1 MKMKKYVLSVLVS
14 GVVFLLAA
22 CGADPRKE
30 FVNEMFD
37 SKAEAASAASFD
49 MKIKDLTYEGD
60 EGGAYVNM
68 IASQLKDMSIKGNYA
83 YDEKKDVMQ
92 MNITTE
98 LFGEKIPLEFVS
110 QKDKYYLSTSFV
122 NGALN
127 LAKSFDY
134 PLDLSK
140 EDLAKIKG
148 KFIDLGEAEE
158 TITSDKSDDKDNPL
172 KNSGIKLAQTSEM
185 EKEIKKLILGFDKKS
200 FKKEENVVSHTFTK
214 KEIIKILEKM
224 DEVAKADKEYK
235 KEYEKDGL
243 DKDVKDMIKSLK
255 KDVDKADV
263 KVSLNQKSKA
273 RDMELSFSNTDENDN
288 KVGMVLA
295 MNMKPE
301 KNDKK
306 INVPSKKELISED
319 ELNNIFSKIMGS
331 YVDNAGLGEGDEGLD
346 GTFDSD
352 DPDTQAII
360 DEQLNEII
368 KEINENPEMITAETA
383 EEIRTSAKVIFNDE
397 QMKKLN
403 EALDNVLQ
411 GKSI

>member
-1 MKMKKYVLSVLVS
+1 MKMKKYVLSMFVS
-14 GVVFLLAA
+14 VAVFLLAA

-30 FVNEMFD
+30 FVNELFD
-37 SKAEAASAASFD
+37 SQAEEVSAANFD

-92 MNITTE
+92 LNITTE
-98 LFGEKIPLEFVS
+98 LFGEKIPLAFVS

-140 EDLAKIKG
+140 EDLAKLKG

-158 TITSDKSDDKDNPL
+158 TITSDKSAEKDKPL
-172 KNSGIKLAQTSEM
+172 KDSGIKLAQTSEM
-185 EKEIKKLILGFDKKS
+185 EKEIKKVILGFDKKS
-200 FKKEENVVSHTFTK
+200 FKKDENVVSHTFTK
-214 KEIIKILEKM
+214 KELIKILEKM

-255 KDVDKADV
+255 NDVDKADV
-263 KVSLNQKSKA
+263 KVSINQKSKA
-273 RDMELSFSNTDENDN
+273 RNMELNFSNTDENDN

-301 KNDKK
+301 KNHKK
-306 INVPSKKELISED
+306 ISVPSKKELISEK
-319 ELNNIFSKIMGS
+319 ELNDIFTKIMGS
-331 YVDNAGLGEGDEGLD
+331 YLNNSGLEDDEDLD

-352 DPDTQAII
+352 DPDTQAVI

-368 KEINENPEMITAETA
+368 NGINENPEMVTAEAA
-383 EEIRTSAKVIFNDE
+383 EEIRASAKIIFNDE

-403 EALDNVLQ
+403 EALDNALQ
-411 GKSI
+411 GKTI

>member
-1 MKMKKYVLSVLVS
+1 MKMKKYVLSVFVS
-14 GVVFLLAA
+14 VAVFLLAA

-30 FVNEMFD
+30 FVNELFD
-37 SKAEAASAASFD
+37 SQAGDASAGTFD

-83 YDEKKDVMQ
+83 YDEKKDVMEL
-92 MNITTE
+92 NITTE

-140 EDLAKIKG
+140 EDLAKLKG

-158 TITSDKSDDKDNPL
+158 TITSDKSAEKDNPL
-172 KNSGIKLAQTSEM
+172 KDSGIKLTQTSEM
-185 EKEIKKLILGFDKKS
+185 EKEIKKVILGFDKKS
-200 FKKEENVVSHTFTK
+200 FKKEDNVVSHTFTK
-214 KEIIKILEKM
+214 KELIKILEKM
-224 DEVAKADKEYK
+224 DEVAKADKDYK

-243 DKDVKDMIKSLK
+243 DKDVKDMIKGLK
-255 KDVDKADV
+255 NDMDKADV
-263 KVSLNQKSKA
+263 KVNINQKSKA
-273 RDMELSFSNTDENDN
+273 RDMELNFSNTDENDN
-288 KVGMVLA
+288 KFGMVLA

-306 INVPSKKELISED
+306 ISVPSKKDLISEK
-319 ELNNIFSKIMGS
+319 ELNDIFSKIMGS
-331 YVDNAGLGEGDEGLD
+331 YLNNSGLEDDAGLD
-346 GTFDSD
+346 GTFNSD
-352 DPDTQAII
+352 DPDTQAAL
-360 DEQLNEII
+360 DEQLDEII
-368 KEINENPEMITAETA
+368 KGINENPEMVTAETA
-383 EEIRTSAKVIFNDE
+383 EEIRTSMKIIFNDE

-403 EALDNVLQ
+403 EALDNALQ
-411 GKSI
+411 GKTI